1 VPRADERV
9 TNMAKQREKL
19 PAPHPGHRLVTRRD
33 FLGQGLV
40 AGMGFVMAPS
50 LLGLL
55 GGSRASAQA
64 AAACGIATGGAG
76 RIPFVCFDLSG
87 GANLAGSNVLVG
99 GPGGQL
105 DPLDAEGYEK
115 LGLPSDQLPQLQGQV
130 SNELGLLF
138 HSDSALL
145 RGILSKT
152 SAATRARVNG
162 SVLCAR
168 SENDTGNNPH
178 NPMYGINKAGADG
191 DLVALIG
198 TRSSDSGGNS
208 QAPMSMLDPSKRP
221 TRVADGGDARGL
233 VDTGKL
239 VELLSQQDAVAVMQA
254 VEQISAL
261 EVARLT
267 EDQIVKDLI
276 GCGYTQSVGLVERYG
291 NPNLLDPA
299 LDADVTGAGNSIF
312 SGAEFGRGDFERTAA
327 VMKLVVN
334 GFAGAGTVELG
345 GYDYHDGT
353 RATGERRDFT
363 AGQAIG
369 AVLEYAARKG
379 QQVMVYVFSDG
390 SVASDGEIDDSADGR
405 GKGVWRGDNSSTAAS
420 LMLVYDP
427 AGRPALARPEAAQL
441 GHFRPNGSVEDRAA
455 RFAGNVDLLA
465 ETVVL
470 NYLALHDEVA
480 RFAQVLPRH
489 GLGAAA
495 ELDALVAFQPIR

>member
-1 VPRADERV
+1 MSGDFASRDRG
-9 TNMAKQREKL
+9 L
-19 PAPHPGHRLVTRRD
+19 PVL
-33 FLGQGLV
+33 
-40 AGMGFVMAPS
+40 
-50 LLGLL
+50 
-55 GGSRASAQA
+55 A
-64 AAACGIATGGAG
+64 AAAG
-76 RIPFVCFDLSG
+76 
-87 GANLAGSNVLVG
+87 
-99 GPGGQL
+99 
-105 DPLDAEGYEK
+105 
-115 LGLPSDQLPQLQGQV
+115 
-130 SNELGLLF
+130 
-138 HSDSALL
+138 
-145 RGILSKT
+145 
-152 SAATRARVNG
+152 
-162 SVLCAR
+162 
-168 SENDTGNNPH
+168 
-178 NPMYGINKAGADG
+178 
-191 DLVALIG
+191 
-198 TRSSDSGGNS
+198 
-208 QAPMSMLDPSKRP
+208 
-221 TRVADGGDARGL
+221 
-233 VDTGKL
+233 
-239 VELLSQQDAVAVMQA
+239 
-254 VEQISAL
+254 
-261 EVARLT
+261 
-267 EDQIVKDLI
+267 
-276 GCGYTQSVGLVERYG
+276 
-291 NPNLLDPA
+291 
-299 LDADVTGAGNSIF
+299 SIF
-312 SGAEFGRGDFERTAA
+312 TAAELNNTGDFRKTAS

-334 GFAGAGTVELG
+334 GFAGAGTIELG

>member
-1 VPRADERV
+1 
-9 TNMAKQREKL
+9 
-19 PAPHPGHRLVTRRD
+19 
-33 FLGQGLV
+33 
-40 AGMGFVMAPS
+40 
-50 LLGLL
+50 
-55 GGSRASAQA
+55 
-64 AAACGIATGGAG
+64 
-76 RIPFVCFDLSG
+76 
-87 GANLAGSNVLVG
+87 
-99 GPGGQL
+99 
-105 DPLDAEGYEK
+105 
-115 LGLPSDQLPQLQGQV
+115 
-130 SNELGLLF
+130 
-138 HSDSALL
+138 
-145 RGILSKT
+145 
-152 SAATRARVNG
+152 
-162 SVLCAR
+162 
-168 SENDTGNNPH
+168 
-178 NPMYGINKAGADG
+178 
-191 DLVALIG
+191 
-198 TRSSDSGGNS
+198 
-208 QAPMSMLDPSKRP
+208 MSMLDPSKRP

>member
-1 VPRADERV
+1 
-9 TNMAKQREKL
+9 MAKQRDKL
-19 PAPHPGHRLVTRRD
+19 PAPLPGHRLVTRRD

-40 AGMGFVMAPS
+40 AGMGLVMAPS

-76 RIPFVCFDLSG
+76 RIPFVCFDLAG

-99 GPGGQL
+99 GPAGQL
-105 DPLDAEGYEK
+105 DPLDPDGYEK
-115 LGLPSDQLPQLQGQV
+115 LGLPSDRLPQLAGQV
-130 SNELGLLF
+130 DNQLGLLF

-145 RGILSKT
+145 RGIVSKT

-162 SVLCAR
+162 SILCAR

-198 TRSSDSGGNS
+198 TSSSESGGNS
-208 QAPMSMLDPSKRP
+208 QAPMSMIDPSKRP

-239 VELLSQQDAVAVMQA
+239 VELLSQQDAVAVMQT

-261 EVARLT
+261 KVARLT
-267 EDQIVKDLI
+267 EDPIVKDLI

-299 LDADVTGAGNSIF
+299 LDTDITGAGGSIF
-312 SGAEFGRGDFERTAA
+312 SGTEFGRGDFERTAA
-327 VMKLVVN
+327 VMKLVIN

-369 AVLEYAARKG
+369 AVLEYAARKS

-390 SVASDGEIDDSADGR
+390 SVASDGEIDDSTDGR
-405 GKGVWRGDNSSTAAS
+405 GKGVWRGDNQSTAAS
-420 LMLVYDP
+420 LLLVYDP

-441 GHFRPNGSVEDRAA
+441 GYFRPNGSVEDRAA

-489 GLGAAA
+489 GLGAGA
-495 ELDALVAFQPIR
+495 ELDALVAFQPIRSSAG